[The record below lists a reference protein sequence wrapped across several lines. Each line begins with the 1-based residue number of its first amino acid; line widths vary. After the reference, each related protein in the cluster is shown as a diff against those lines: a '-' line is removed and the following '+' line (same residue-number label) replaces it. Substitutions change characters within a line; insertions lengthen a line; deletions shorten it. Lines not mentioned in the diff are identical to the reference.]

1 MLPNSVNLL
10 QEDQSDLLEVD
21 PTLTYRLDTTNKR
34 IIGKVSDAPAVL
46 QYINKVLSTD
56 KYAFEIYDWY
66 YGNELMNLVGK
77 PYEYIVTE
85 IPRIIREAL
94 TDERI
99 KEIKDFEITKV
110 GLDSVRVTFKVVT
123 VYGLLTYEFEV
134 ST

>member
-1 MLPNSVNLL
+1 MLPNSVNLF

-99 KEIKDFEITKV
+99 KELKDFEITKV